1 MASLLV
7 DIVAL
12 LLIEIVA
19 PVSVEIS
26 APVLASKSLCNVLRQ
41 GLTAHAWAVRSS
53 LCRISKMVLL
63 VGEEYL
69 SQVNFVD
76 KIGHQHPYA
85 FPIFPKIFPV
95 PYFLVHLEFDVV
107 VV

>member
-41 GLTAHAWAVRSS
+41 VLTAHAWDGQLDPLYVDSVRWY
-53 LCRISKMVLL
+53 C
-63 VGEEYL
+63 
-69 SQVNFVD
+69 
-76 KIGHQHPYA
+76 
-85 FPIFPKIFPV
+85 
-95 PYFLVHLEFDVV
+95 
-107 VV
+107 